1 MNAERDAPRRGRPRA
16 LEPADR
22 AARILDA
29 FETVV
34 AENGIAGASMD
45 AVARAAG
52 MSKRTLY
59 ALFPGR
65 EALFDAWVARIGASL
80 VRPLTER
87 DSDAPLADR
96 LRAMLSR
103 EIEDAASRRRLTVL
117 RALIAEAP
125 RLPEPARALRREAVE
140 TARARLSEEI
150 GRAIARGEIRPVDP
164 TAAAAMLLD
173 MACPN
178 PLERLLEPDQPP
190 PTTAE
195 ARARLDL
202 ALAVFLRGLVP

>member
-1 MNAERDAPRRGRPRA
+1 MNAEPKAPRRGRPRA

-34 AENGIAGASMD
+34 AEKGLAGASMD
-45 AVARAAG
+45 AVAGAAG

-80 VRPLTER
+80 VRPLSQR
-87 DSDAPLADR
+87 DTAAPLAER
-96 LRAMLSR
+96 LRAMLTR
-103 EIEDAASRRRLTVL
+103 EIEGAASSRRLTVL

-125 RLPEPARALRREAVE
+125 RLPGPARALRREAVE
-140 TARARLSEEI
+140 TARARLAEEI
-150 GRAIARGEIRPVDP
+150 YRGVARGDIRGVDP
-164 TAAAAMLLD
+164 AAAAAMLLD

-190 PTTAE
+190 PTSAE
-195 ARARLDL
+195 ARARVDL
-202 ALAVFLRGLVP
+202 ALAVFLRGLGA